1 MVSSRIGSSSSEAPP
16 PPPPLRFGGALP
28 TAAVAYRGRIRCRW
42 RWRRFPVGRFG
53 SDDES
58 TTPAASRK
66 RIRQGQRHWRLLVGR
81 SGGDDGVD
89 GFSVLFFNY
98 SSIFFL
104 FRWIVR
110 TYFVY
115 ICLYFCFI
123 HCVTR
128 AWGSSPQPL
137 ACRPIL
143 LPKSSLSPLPP
154 NKASSA
160 TRLALPLSI
169 ARGILVIEI
178 VMTPRSGIL
187 FGRRHTERHFIQCIL
202 FSVILS
208 KPHI

>member
-1 MVSSRIGSSSSEAPP
+1 MVSSRIGSSSSEAP

-98 SSIFFL
+98 SSIFFSL
-104 FRWIVR
+104 SLDCSNIFCIYMLVFLLYPLCYSCMGVIPAA
-110 TYFVY
+110 T
-115 ICLYFCFI
+115 CLPPYP
-123 HCVTR
+123 
-128 AWGSSPQPL
+128 SPQVVTV
-137 ACRPIL
+137 AF
-143 LPKSSLSPLPP
+143 
-154 NKASSA
+154 ASQQG
-160 TRLALPLSI
+160 L
-169 ARGILVIEI
+169 
-178 VMTPRSGIL
+178 
-187 FGRRHTERHFIQCIL
+187 ERHPPGPPSL
-202 FSVILS
+202 HS
-208 KPHI
+208 